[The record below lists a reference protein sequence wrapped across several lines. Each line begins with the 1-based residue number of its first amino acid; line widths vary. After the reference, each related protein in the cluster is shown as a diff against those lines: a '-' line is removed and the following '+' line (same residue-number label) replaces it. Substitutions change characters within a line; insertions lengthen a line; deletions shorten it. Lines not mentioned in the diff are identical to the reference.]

1 LGSIIQLVFGNNN
14 LIKLHDLIELS
25 EVTHIDTVSGD
36 ELSKLPALLARPG
49 YILLNTQH
57 TDGIECLLLLKGK
70 TNRVI
75 NMECY
80 KKGRLISNSGRV
92 LEKIVVN
99 SPVERISVFE
109 LKPPFVTPRYP
120 ASGDHIPSNLELTV
134 GEIVRLYN
142 KLIESVYYG
151 SREDFMEYLVKLS
164 RKIREYTRALEKM
177 GSREFKPIRELG
189 AGIASGLDELS
200 SREIGTDNVAGILK
214 ELTYNISL
222 LAPRALKGA
231 SLLTGETE

>member
-1 LGSIIQLVFGNNN
+1 

-49 YILLNTQH
+49 YILLNTRH
-57 TDGIECLLLLKGK
+57 TGGIECWLLLKGK
-70 TNRVI
+70 TNRVV

-80 KKGRLISNSGRV
+80 KNGRPISDSDWM
-92 LEKIVVN
+92 LEKIVLD

-109 LKPPFVTPRYP
+109 LKPPFTTPRYP
-120 ASGDHIPSNLELTV
+120 TSGDHVPSSLELTV
-134 GEIVRLYN
+134 GEVLRLYN
-142 KLIESVYYG
+142 RLIESVCYG
-151 SREDFMEYLVKLS
+151 SREDFIEYLAKLS
-164 RKIREYTRALEKM
+164 RKMHEYTRALGKM
-177 GSREFKPIRELG
+177 DNKDFKPLRELG
-189 AGIASGLDELS
+189 AGIASGLSELS
-200 SREIGTDNVAGILK
+200 SREISAENVADILK

-231 SLLTGETE
+231 SLQAGETG